1 MVVVDH
7 DAAWANV
14 PEPDPDES
22 YDAKK
27 GNWRVAS
34 QLGILVTFADGM
46 ALSGQAGLCGRTR
59 DQGQYFRSMYESLVR
74 GKMVTVEA
82 AQLPILCLR
91 LKAERWGENLP
102 IAWIPGTLQRGD
114 ILTKPQMVGSDG
126 GFAFIASFDRANRR
140 HSGAKWKTTSED
152 VQAVIL
158 SYSYEHAQR
167 VQTIRELSTMRRLCH
182 ALLLLLSQR
191 LARCPPACCL
201 LLPLLVLCLCCLPF
215 LRPLLLLL
223 PHLLLFRPIFQLVL
237 CPFAGIQ
244 RALGPFLGPGRT
256 AVVHRFRT
264 RRPSAHHAPIPVG
277 RWLAAVEPR
286 PRLSEHPG
294 ALPRRAAPAIDNGG
308 WHNGPCA
315 VRALV
320 DEAIGS
326 EASARI
332 ATDILAIAQ
341 GVTNTQADLDILRNG
356 VSDIIEALESKIRDM
371 WELLQAELRKER
383 ELFMQFQDSFRE
395 RRISDHE
402 TLEDHFAKLTSTI
415 NDRLIEFDER
425 IHQFNEKRAGS
436 LSMQLAETIRHI
448 KQYPDAL
455 RQIQINISNAE
466 ARVAA
471 VEQNATHRIE
481 VIRSEMSRALYDHK
495 ESNRA
500 HIDQLT
506 ARIQHLENAHVRRGG
521 SDRSTP
527 SRPERTQFF
536 DISDH
541 GGDIPRP
548 ADLPPVPGAL
558 FPGGPTTAIP
568 RSSLLG
574 PIDHGSP
581 PGERS
586 NESLTNNLPKAVPSA
601 NAAGA
606 TSGQTP
612 SLRSSPTFPCQ
623 ISYDTRTVPAGKG
636 PSRWYDA
643 MLGRSNLIG
652 NGAGAP
658 ILSETGTFTLAPNTS
673 VTATLQHEA
682 ANDAMPPMP
691 TFSARTSI
699 PAPSAAP
706 SGFGGPPPAYNGG
719 GGYSGGDGP
728 NDNGGAYGG
737 GFGGHGHHGSG
748 FGPGGG
754 GGPPDG
760 PPGGPPG
767 GGGPPDGSGP
777 PDGGLDPPSIRPS
790 GRPSGNDTFQCERC
804 TGTFPTIVRRSCISC
819 RFSCCNGCCR
829 DPLRICLVCL
839 ERQTGNPPGPNDSG
853 FGGPKGDGSLSEA
866 KKAKCKS
873 FRLDPEP
880 EPAQLRRWIVD
891 MKERVANAFAYDPGY
906 ALSWVEIP
914 DGTRYEDLLDECKYG
929 MLENECNSAFRECV
943 RSIAL
948 KNKIQTETERMHTIN
963 RRLGSRQILWL
974 LYDFLRPHVTGDS
987 TFKLVDLMKTTIDR
1001 FTHGSEQERLEA
1013 FSNRWDHVLAG
1024 ISVDR
1029 PEDPVLC
1036 ALFYEQVREF
1046 RCLELDMQLW
1056 DRDVSVRNYAYL
1068 RTVCVNAITTW
1079 RRRRNQ
1085 EKMYTAT
1092 RSTSAQ
1098 RRYAELAEALVTQTI
1113 LPATRIA
1120 KTIFPQSGTSSS
1132 RTDSPNAMTAS
1143 FYGDFAFACVAS
1155 FDMACPSVKRKTV
1168 SFGNTE
1174 TRVIESSFPEPN
1186 FGPVNRERN
1195 LNYSWPEDIRG
1206 LNSARERRR
1215 AHMKAVLW
1223 REQVLL
1229 DDVDAKTLGNDACVL
1244 ELTLSQRSACEVF
1257 AAAVK
1262 SIKRVRRLML
1272 DSGCGIDLIGLGDLS
1287 REERDLIVQNAK
1299 ISLRTANGKTNT
1311 KGVAHM
1317 RIDGLDELIVVAGR
1331 PDLPRVYPALPAPII
1346 IHEKIVAAGEEPV
1359 GELDDI
1365 GELDLDMP
1373 CAKSAQKSAPDDI
1386 KKGRT
1391 NADTLRAFQQV
1402 FGDLQDV
1409 NSFSMDVERRYAP
1422 SAIREIY
1429 CDKAREFISTC
1440 KRVGISVK
1448 HSTPGMPRTNAIAES
1463 KVKLVLHGAR
1473 VALRQ
1478 AGQSA
1483 YSLRFN
1489 GAEFD
1494 GQVLPFGCLVDF
1506 YPTPARKQTRRSQ
1519 KDEVVLGDGEEYAV
1533 PAPGDDGLVEVEF
1546 GFDDDGYLEWIDDG
1560 DDDRPGS
1567 LQGPDMDQ
1575 RLSSY
1580 QRPSKFSPTSKPGVF
1595 LGYHFENGGRWDG
1608 DYIVADLEDF
1618 KRDALRASVHQVK
1631 KLYCSPK
1638 ERWTFPMLAV
1648 YDKQTRSVCINDPAM
1663 HSNVPKPSERLD
1675 ASDMLDLEDIDE
1687 IFALDEST
1695 RMTDDDIRQ
1704 AREAELRAESSHGGG
1719 VDYWEYDPSVH
1730 KWTYHVVVPRKAMV
1744 HPSKTPGSVG
1754 ESPDPWKL
1762 STVRISHVQ
1771 YKDKS
1776 PVTIYE
1782 TGYAFGKTRLMQLWT
1797 GNVEFYDDG
1806 YAPPKKKLPPYH
1818 GSEILEG
1825 EGGLPYR
1832 QSVPR
1837 SERAYK
1843 GSRKPNSI
1851 DSESWRSMNRAE
1863 REGYVEAERREAES
1877 HAMSREDSRDAAPVD
1892 IAYDSEYESG
1902 AERRDKD
1909 YWYHDVAAGTITRFH
1924 VIERRARF
1932 NPTSVKDC
1940 PVDPTTLT
1948 DVRMTM
1954 AMTDGTEFTLQDSW
1968 RSSDTRSLPCRWTG
1982 KTVFVIGSSAKT
1994 QIKVRTRMPNADD
2007 TGRRVQTANGY

>member
-1 MVVVDH
+1 MATPIGSPRVPSTVGSSLVTPVARDVV
-7 DAAWANV
+7 
-14 PEPDPDES
+14 EPDDSAHDDQRAQHHAPPLPCS
-22 YDAKK
+22 A
-27 GNWRVAS
+27 AAA
-34 QLGILVTFADGM
+34 FA
-46 ALSGQAGLCGRTR
+46 T
-59 DQGQYFRSMYESLVR
+59 
-74 GKMVTVEA
+74 
-82 AQLPILCLR
+82 
-91 LKAERWGENLP
+91 
-102 IAWIPGTLQRGD
+102 PGTMPAGML
-114 ILTKPQMVGSDG
+114 P
-126 GFAFIASFDRANRR
+126 ASATARA
-140 HSGAKWKTTSED
+140 
-152 VQAVIL
+152 
-158 SYSYEHAQR
+158 
-167 VQTIRELSTMRRLCH
+167 
-182 ALLLLLSQR
+182 
-191 LARCPPACCL
+191 
-201 LLPLLVLCLCCLPF
+201 LPLLPAF
-215 LRPLLLLL
+215 SASAAPAASAPTLL
-223 PHLLLFRPIFQLVL
+223 PTDLSACPLSLRGDPEGARALFGSGPDDRGPPISDPASFRP
-237 CPFAGIQ
+237 
-244 RALGPFLGPGRT
+244 
-256 AVVHRFRT
+256 
-264 RRPSAHHAPIPVG
+264 
-277 RWLAAVEPR
+277 PR
-286 PRLSEHPG
+286 PDSYGPVAGRGGASLPDEPMSEHPG
-294 ALPRRAAPAIDNGG
+294 APHDSVAPITAAGHGGAAPAIDNGG
-308 WHNGPCA
+308 WHTGPCA
-315 VRALV
+315 VRAPV

-341 GVTNTQADLDILRNG
+341 GVTDTQADLDILRNG
-356 VSDIIEALESKIRDM
+356 VSDITEALESKIRDM

-415 NDRLIEFDER
+415 NDRLNEFDER

-466 ARVAA
+466 AHIAT

-481 VIRSEMSRALYDHK
+481 VIRTEMSRALYDHK
-495 ESNRA
+495 ESNRVL
-500 HIDQLT
+500 IDQLT
-506 ARIQHLENAHVRRGG
+506 ARIQHLESSHVRRGG
-521 SDRSTP
+521 SDMSTP

-541 GGDIPRP
+541 DGDIPRP

-581 PGERS
+581 PGCNAAPAEKASTVHSQTSGINLDDILRRAQQRVAVDHPPESRGQNNPVEPVRQNYGQTSASFSGRS
-586 NESLTNNLPKAVPSA
+586 PIPTVPSA
-601 NAAGA
+601 NAAGT
-606 TSGQTP
+606 TSGQAP
-612 SLRSSPTFPCQ
+612 SVRPFPVDDDLAIRSGVRYDPETQRFAPEPKRSPTFPCQ

-643 MLGRSNLIG
+643 MLGRSHLIG
-652 NGAGAP
+652 SGPGAP
-658 ILSETGTFTLAPNTS
+658 ILQSETGTFTLAPNAS
-673 VTATLQHEA
+673 VAGTLRPAAT
-682 ANDAMPPMP
+682 DDVDGWTMPPMP
-691 TFSARTSI
+691 TFNAGTSA

-706 SGFGGPPPAYNGG
+706 SGLGGPPPAHGGDGGSFGG
-719 GGYSGGDGP
+719 GGP

-754 GGPPDG
+754 GGPPSG
-760 PPGGPPG
+760 PPSGPPG
-767 GGGPPDGSGP
+767 GGGPPDGNGP

-804 TGTFPTIVRRSCISC
+804 TGTFPTTVRRSCISC

-839 ERQTGNPPGPNDSG
+839 ERQTGNPPGPNDTG
-853 FGGPKGDGSLSEA
+853 FGGPKGDGSLNEA

-948 KNKIQTETERMHTIN
+948 KSKIQTETERMHTIN

-987 TFKLVDLMKTTIDR
+987 TFKLVDLMKTAIDR

-1098 RRYAELAEALVTQTI
+1098 RRYAERESVPKELAEALVTQTI
-1113 LPATRIA
+1113 LPATRVA
-1120 KTIFPQSGTSSS
+1120 KAIFPQSGTSGS
-1132 RTDSPNAMTAS
+1132 RTDSP
-1143 FYGDFAFACVAS
+1143 DVAIP
-1155 FDMACPSVKRKTV
+1155 A
-1168 SFGNTE
+1168 
-1174 TRVIESSFPEPN
+1174 
-1186 FGPVNRERN
+1186 
-1195 LNYSWPEDIRG
+1195 
-1206 LNSARERRR
+1206 RRR

-1229 DDVDAKTLGNDACVL
+1229 DDVDAKTLGN
-1244 ELTLSQRSACEVF
+1244 
-1257 AAAVK
+1257 
-1262 SIKRVRRLML
+1262 
-1272 DSGCGIDLIGLGDLS
+1272 
-1287 REERDLIVQNAK
+1287 
-1299 ISLRTANGKTNT
+1299 
-1311 KGVAHM
+1311 
-1317 RIDGLDELIVVAGR
+1317 VVAGR

-1373 CAKSAQKSAPDDI
+1373 GAKGDQQGAPDDTKKVPDKPKHQSPPDEPRARDLREEAKSI
-1386 KKGRT
+1386 RHLMTHLPKNPYCDACQRAKMENVKSFRQDSPRDKGFEKFGEHVTIDTMVLHGLGNRGNNGETDAVVFYDLATEWLESVPVKGRT

-1402 FGDLQDV
+1402 FGDLHDV

-1478 AGQSA
+1478 AGLSAKFWPYACKHFCHARNIELREGQSA
-1483 YSLRFN
+1483 YSLRFD

-1494 GQVLPFGCLVDF
+1494 GQILPFGCLVDF

-1533 PAPGDDGLVEVEF
+1533 PAPGDDGLV
-1546 GFDDDGYLEWIDDG
+1546 
-1560 DDDRPGS
+1560 
-1567 LQGPDMDQ
+1567 
-1575 RLSSY
+1575 
-1580 QRPSKFSPTSKPGVF
+1580 
-1595 LGYHFENGGRWDG
+1595 
-1608 DYIVADLEDF
+1608 
-1618 KRDALRASVHQVK
+1618 
-1631 KLYCSPK
+1631 
-1638 ERWTFPMLAV
+1638 
-1648 YDKQTRSVCINDPAM
+1648 
-1663 HSNVPKPSERLD
+1663 
-1675 ASDMLDLEDIDE
+1675 
-1687 IFALDEST
+1687 
-1695 RMTDDDIRQ
+1695 
-1704 AREAELRAESSHGGG
+1704 
-1719 VDYWEYDPSVH
+1719 
-1730 KWTYHVVVPRKAMV
+1730 
-1744 HPSKTPGSVG
+1744 
-1754 ESPDPWKL
+1754 
-1762 STVRISHVQ
+1762 
-1771 YKDKS
+1771 
-1776 PVTIYE
+1776 
-1782 TGYAFGKTRLMQLWT
+1782 
-1797 GNVEFYDDG
+1797 
-1806 YAPPKKKLPPYH
+1806 
-1818 GSEILEG
+1818 
-1825 EGGLPYR
+1825 
-1832 QSVPR
+1832 
-1837 SERAYK
+1837 
-1843 GSRKPNSI
+1843 
-1851 DSESWRSMNRAE
+1851 
-1863 REGYVEAERREAES
+1863 
-1877 HAMSREDSRDAAPVD
+1877 
-1892 IAYDSEYESG
+1892 
-1902 AERRDKD
+1902 
-1909 YWYHDVAAGTITRFH
+1909 
-1924 VIERRARF
+1924 
-1932 NPTSVKDC
+1932 
-1940 PVDPTTLT
+1940 
-1948 DVRMTM
+1948 
-1954 AMTDGTEFTLQDSW
+1954 
-1968 RSSDTRSLPCRWTG
+1968 
-1982 KTVFVIGSSAKT
+1982 
-1994 QIKVRTRMPNADD
+1994 
-2007 TGRRVQTANGY
+2007 

>member
-1 MVVVDH
+1 
-7 DAAWANV
+7 
-14 PEPDPDES
+14 
-22 YDAKK
+22 
-27 GNWRVAS
+27 
-34 QLGILVTFADGM
+34 
-46 ALSGQAGLCGRTR
+46 
-59 DQGQYFRSMYESLVR
+59 
-74 GKMVTVEA
+74 
-82 AQLPILCLR
+82 
-91 LKAERWGENLP
+91 
-102 IAWIPGTLQRGD
+102 
-114 ILTKPQMVGSDG
+114 
-126 GFAFIASFDRANRR
+126 
-140 HSGAKWKTTSED
+140 
-152 VQAVIL
+152 
-158 SYSYEHAQR
+158 
-167 VQTIRELSTMRRLCH
+167 MRRLCH

-223 PHLLLFRPIFQLVL
+223 PHTPLPTDLSACPLSLRGDPEGARALFGSGPDGRGPPISDPASFRP
-237 CPFAGIQ
+237 
-244 RALGPFLGPGRT
+244 
-256 AVVHRFRT
+256 
-264 RRPSAHHAPIPVG
+264 
-277 RWLAAVEPR
+277 PR
-286 PRLSEHPG
+286 PDSYGPVAGRGGASLPDEPMSEHPG
-294 ALPRRAAPAIDNGG
+294 APHDSVATITAAGHGGAAPAIDNGG
-308 WHNGPCA
+308 WHTGPCA

-356 VSDIIEALESKIRDM
+356 VSDITEALESKIRDM

-425 IHQFNEKRAGS
+425 IYQFNEKRAGS

-527 SRPERTQFF
+527 SHPERTQFF

-581 PGERS
+581 PGCNAAPAEKASTVHSQTSGINLDEILRRAQQRVADEQPAESRGQNNPVEPLRHNFGQTSACFSGRS
-586 NESLTNNLPKAVPSA
+586 PNQAVPSA

-612 SLRSSPTFPCQ
+612 SLRPFQVDDAPRTDIQHVPEARSFAPEPRSSPTFPCQ

-636 PSRWYDA
+636 PSRWYAA

-652 NGAGAP
+652 N
-658 ILSETGTFTLAPNTS
+658 
-673 VTATLQHEA
+673 
-682 ANDAMPPMP
+682 MPPMP
-691 TFSARTSI
+691 TFNARTSV

-706 SGFGGPPPAYNGG
+706 SGFGGPPPAHNGG

-737 GFGGHGHHGSG
+737 AWFRGTWTPRVVAHLTAHPVVRLVVVALLMGVVRLMAALIRLASGHPVGRVGAIRSSANAA
-748 FGPGGG
+748 PELSR
-754 GGPPDG
+754 PPCD
-760 PPGGPPG
+760 
-767 GGGPPDGSGP
+767 DHASLA
-777 PDGGLDPPSIRPS
+777 DFRAATD
-790 GRPSGNDTFQCERC
+790 
-804 TGTFPTIVRRSCISC
+804 
-819 RFSCCNGCCR
+819 
-829 DPLRICLVCL
+829 
-839 ERQTGNPPGPNDSG
+839 RQTGNPPGPNDSG

-929 MLENECNSAFRECV
+929 MLENESNSAFRECV

-974 LYDFLRPHVTGDS
+974 LYDFLRPHVTGDL
-987 TFKLVDLMKTTIDR
+987 TFKLVDLMKTRIDR

-1013 FSNRWDHVLAG
+1013 FSNSIGVLAG

-1068 RTVCVNAITTW
+1068 RTVCVNAITTLAPG
-1079 RRRRNQ
+1079 RNQ
-1085 EKMYTAT
+1085 EKIDDTLRLRTVARADLHPEVKGVQDRQGVVTPGKGVRTEGARQDARHPDDPPRDVDRQDDIPAVRDEQLPPRLARCRDPREDGKSAT
-1092 RSTSAQ
+1092 ISRKADVREEADASTCSRGDKCPYKHVKPGAPAESTPAAAPAPAEPAPTS
-1098 RRYAELAEALVTQTI
+1098 RR
-1113 LPATRIA
+1113 
-1120 KTIFPQSGTSSS
+1120 
-1132 RTDSPNAMTAS
+1132 AMTAS
-1143 FYGDFAFACVAS
+1143 SIGDFAFACVAS
-1155 FDMACPSVKRKTV
+1155 FDIMACPSVKRKTV

-1186 FGPVNRERN
+1186 FGPVNRK
-1195 LNYSWPEDIRG
+1195 
-1206 LNSARERRR
+1206 RRR

-1223 REQVLL
+1223 RDQVLL

-1317 RIDGLDELIVVAGR
+1317 RIDGLDELIEAYVLESTPSLLSLRKRCKELGYRFIWEPFCDPIFFDPKGRQLKIDVINNIPYLAPSETEVVAGR

-1373 CAKSAQKSAPDDI
+1373 GVKSAQKGAPDDV
-1386 KKGRT
+1386 KKVPDKPKHQSPPDEPR
-1391 NADTLRAFQQV
+1391 ARDLREEAKSIRHLMTHLPIG
-1402 FGDLQDV
+1402 FGAVVGQLLLLLV
-1409 NSFSMDVERRYAP
+1409 
-1422 SAIREIY
+1422 RE
-1429 CDKAREFISTC
+1429 
-1440 KRVGISVK
+1440 GQ
-1448 HSTPGMPRTNAIAES
+1448 AE
-1463 KVKLVLHGAR
+1463 
-1473 VALRQ
+1473 
-1478 AGQSA
+1478 
-1483 YSLRFN
+1483 
-1489 GAEFD
+1489 
-1494 GQVLPFGCLVDF
+1494 
-1506 YPTPARKQTRRSQ
+1506 
-1519 KDEVVLGDGEEYAV
+1519 
-1533 PAPGDDGLVEVEF
+1533 
-1546 GFDDDGYLEWIDDG
+1546 DG
-1560 DDDRPGS
+1560 D
-1567 LQGPDMDQ
+1567 Q
-1575 RLSSY
+1575 
-1580 QRPSKFSPTSKPGVF
+1580 F
-1595 LGYHFENGGRWDG
+1595 
-1608 DYIVADLEDF
+1608 
-1618 KRDALRASVHQVK
+1618 VH
-1631 KLYCSPK
+1631 
-1638 ERWTFPMLAV
+1638 
-1648 YDKQTRSVCINDPAM
+1648 I
-1663 HSNVPKPSERLD
+1663 H
-1675 ASDMLDLEDIDE
+1675 
-1687 IFALDEST
+1687 
-1695 RMTDDDIRQ
+1695 
-1704 AREAELRAESSHGGG
+1704 
-1719 VDYWEYDPSVH
+1719 WE
-1730 KWTYHVVVPRKAMV
+1730 
-1744 HPSKTPGSVG
+1744 
-1754 ESPDPWKL
+1754 
-1762 STVRISHVQ
+1762 
-1771 YKDKS
+1771 
-1776 PVTIYE
+1776 
-1782 TGYAFGKTRLMQLWT
+1782 
-1797 GNVEFYDDG
+1797 
-1806 YAPPKKKLPPYH
+1806 
-1818 GSEILEG
+1818 
-1825 EGGLPYR
+1825 
-1832 QSVPR
+1832 
-1837 SERAYK
+1837 
-1843 GSRKPNSI
+1843 
-1851 DSESWRSMNRAE
+1851 
-1863 REGYVEAERREAES
+1863 
-1877 HAMSREDSRDAAPVD
+1877 
-1892 IAYDSEYESG
+1892 
-1902 AERRDKD
+1902 
-1909 YWYHDVAAGTITRFH
+1909 
-1924 VIERRARF
+1924 
-1932 NPTSVKDC
+1932 
-1940 PVDPTTLT
+1940 
-1948 DVRMTM
+1948 
-1954 AMTDGTEFTLQDSW
+1954 
-1968 RSSDTRSLPCRWTG
+1968 
-1982 KTVFVIGSSAKT
+1982 
-1994 QIKVRTRMPNADD
+1994 
-2007 TGRRVQTANGY
+2007 

>member
-1 MVVVDH
+1 MATPIGSPRVPSTVGSSLVTPVARDVV
-7 DAAWANV
+7 
-14 PEPDPDES
+14 EPDDS
-22 YDAKK
+22 AH
-27 GNWRVAS
+27 AS
-34 QLGILVTFADGM
+34 RCTAPASHASLARSASLLASPPAEDDQRAQHHAPPLPCSAAAFA
-46 ALSGQAGLCGRTR
+46 T
-59 DQGQYFRSMYESLVR
+59 
-74 GKMVTVEA
+74 
-82 AQLPILCLR
+82 
-91 LKAERWGENLP
+91 
-102 IAWIPGTLQRGD
+102 PGTMPAGML
-114 ILTKPQMVGSDG
+114 P
-126 GFAFIASFDRANRR
+126 ASATARA
-140 HSGAKWKTTSED
+140 
-152 VQAVIL
+152 
-158 SYSYEHAQR
+158 
-167 VQTIRELSTMRRLCH
+167 
-182 ALLLLLSQR
+182 
-191 LARCPPACCL
+191 
-201 LLPLLVLCLCCLPF
+201 LPLLPAF
-215 LRPLLLLL
+215 SASAAPAASAPTLL
-223 PHLLLFRPIFQLVL
+223 PTDLSACPLSLRGDPEGARALFGSGPDGRGPPISDPASFRP
-237 CPFAGIQ
+237 
-244 RALGPFLGPGRT
+244 
-256 AVVHRFRT
+256 
-264 RRPSAHHAPIPVG
+264 
-277 RWLAAVEPR
+277 PR
-286 PRLSEHPG
+286 PDSYGPVAGRGGASLPDEPMSEHPG
-294 ALPRRAAPAIDNGG
+294 APHDSVATITAAGHGGAAPAIDNGG
-308 WHNGPCA
+308 WHTGPCA

-326 EASARI
+326 EASAHI

-356 VSDIIEALESKIRDM
+356 VSDITEALESKIRDM

-581 PGERS
+581 PGC
-586 NESLTNNLPKAVPSA
+586 
-601 NAAGA
+601 NAAPA
-606 TSGQTP
+606 EKASTVHSQTSGINLDEILRRAQQRVADEQPAESHIKSMMLFALTSDMSLKLEASLLSPGQARP
-612 SLRSSPTFPCQ
+612 SHAKSPMILEPSRQGRDHHDGMMRCLADQISLATVLAHQFSIVDRYFYPCAEHERYCDASACCSQRCHAPDAYLQCQNVRSCTQCRAIRVCGPPPDMDTTGPVLAPVAVVAHPTAHLVVRLVVVALLTVVVRPMAALIRLASGPPVGRVGTIRSS
-623 ISYDTRTVPAGKG
+623 A
-636 PSRWYDA
+636 
-643 MLGRSNLIG
+643 
-652 NGAGAP
+652 
-658 ILSETGTFTLAPNTS
+658 
-673 VTATLQHEA
+673 
-682 ANDAMPPMP
+682 
-691 TFSARTSI
+691 
-699 PAPSAAP
+699 SAAP
-706 SGFGGPPPAYNGG
+706 ELSRPPCDGRAYL
-719 GGYSGGDGP
+719 
-728 NDNGGAYGG
+728 A
-737 GFGGHGHHGSG
+737 
-748 FGPGGG
+748 
-754 GGPPDG
+754 
-760 PPGGPPG
+760 
-767 GGGPPDGSGP
+767 
-777 PDGGLDPPSIRPS
+777 
-790 GRPSGNDTFQCERC
+790 
-804 TGTFPTIVRRSCISC
+804 
-819 RFSCCNGCCR
+819 
-829 DPLRICLVCL
+829 
-839 ERQTGNPPGPNDSG
+839 DSRAAT
-853 FGGPKGDGSLSEA
+853 D
-866 KKAKCKS
+866 AKCKS

-948 KNKIQTETERMHTIN
+948 KIQTETERMHTIN
-963 RRLGSRQILWL
+963 RRLGSRQVLWL

-1098 RRYAELAEALVTQTI
+1098 RRYAERESVPKELAEALVTQTI

-1120 KTIFPQSGTSSS
+1120 KAIFPQSGTSSS
-1132 RTDSPNAMTAS
+1132 RTDSPDVAIPARALLLPLLRLLSPRRHQAMTAS
-1143 FYGDFAFACVAS
+1143 SFGDFAFACAAS

-1174 TRVIESSFPEPN
+1174 TRVIESSFPEPA

-1195 LNYSWPEDIRG
+1195 LSYSWPENIRG

-1229 DDVDAKTLGNDACVL
+1229 DDIDAKTLGNDACVL

-1257 AAAVK
+1257 A
-1262 SIKRVRRLML
+1262 
-1272 DSGCGIDLIGLGDLS
+1272 
-1287 REERDLIVQNAK
+1287 ERDLIVQNAK

-1317 RIDGLDELIVVAGR
+1317 RIDGLDELIEAYVLESTKNFLSLGKRCKELGYRFIWEPFCDPIFFDPKGKRLKVDVINNIPYLAPSETEVVAGR

-1346 IHEKIVAAGEEPV
+1346 VHEKVVAAGEEP
-1359 GELDDI
+1359 GSELDAV

-1373 CAKSAQKSAPDDI
+1373 NAKSVQKSAPDDN
-1386 KKGRT
+1386 KKVPDKGKPQSPP
-1391 NADTLRAFQQV
+1391 DV
-1402 FGDLQDV
+1402 FGDLRDV
-1409 NSFSMDVERRYAP
+1409 NSCSMDVERRYAP

-1440 KRVGISVK
+1440 KKVGISVK

-1478 AGQSA
+1478 AGLSAKFWPYACKHFCHARNIELREGQSA
-1483 YSLRFN
+1483 YAMRFD
-1489 GAEFD
+1489 GVEFD
-1494 GQVLPFGCLVDF
+1494 GQILPFGCLVDF

-1519 KDEVVLGDGEEYAV
+1519 RDEVVLGDGEEYAV
-1533 PAPGDDGLVEVEF
+1533 PAPGADGLIDVEI

-1560 DDDRPGS
+1560 DNDQS
-1567 LQGPDMDQ
+1567 STLQGAEVDQ

-1580 QRPSKFSPTSKPGVF
+1580 QRPSKFSPTSKPGIF
-1595 LGYHFENGGRWDG
+1595 LGYHFENGGKWDG

-1631 KLYCSPK
+1631 KIYCSPK

-1648 YDKQTRSVCINDPAM
+1648 YDKQTRSMCINDPC
-1663 HSNVPKPSERLD
+1663 D
-1675 ASDMLDLEDIDE
+1675 AVLC
-1687 IFALDEST
+1687 A
-1695 RMTDDDIRQ
+1695 
-1704 AREAELRAESSHGGG
+1704 
-1719 VDYWEYDPSVH
+1719 
-1730 KWTYHVVVPRKAMV
+1730 
-1744 HPSKTPGSVG
+1744 
-1754 ESPDPWKL
+1754 
-1762 STVRISHVQ
+1762 
-1771 YKDKS
+1771 
-1776 PVTIYE
+1776 
-1782 TGYAFGKTRLMQLWT
+1782 
-1797 GNVEFYDDG
+1797 
-1806 YAPPKKKLPPYH
+1806 
-1818 GSEILEG
+1818 
-1825 EGGLPYR
+1825 
-1832 QSVPR
+1832 
-1837 SERAYK
+1837 
-1843 GSRKPNSI
+1843 SI
-1851 DSESWRSMNRAE
+1851 
-1863 REGYVEAERREAES
+1863 
-1877 HAMSREDSRDAAPVD
+1877 
-1892 IAYDSEYESG
+1892 
-1902 AERRDKD
+1902 
-1909 YWYHDVAAGTITRFH
+1909 
-1924 VIERRARF
+1924 
-1932 NPTSVKDC
+1932 
-1940 PVDPTTLT
+1940 
-1948 DVRMTM
+1948 
-1954 AMTDGTEFTLQDSW
+1954 
-1968 RSSDTRSLPCRWTG
+1968 
-1982 KTVFVIGSSAKT
+1982 
-1994 QIKVRTRMPNADD
+1994 
-2007 TGRRVQTANGY
+2007 

>member
-1 MVVVDH
+1 
-7 DAAWANV
+7 
-14 PEPDPDES
+14 
-22 YDAKK
+22 
-27 GNWRVAS
+27 
-34 QLGILVTFADGM
+34 
-46 ALSGQAGLCGRTR
+46 
-59 DQGQYFRSMYESLVR
+59 
-74 GKMVTVEA
+74 
-82 AQLPILCLR
+82 
-91 LKAERWGENLP
+91 
-102 IAWIPGTLQRGD
+102 
-114 ILTKPQMVGSDG
+114 
-126 GFAFIASFDRANRR
+126 
-140 HSGAKWKTTSED
+140 
-152 VQAVIL
+152 
-158 SYSYEHAQR
+158 
-167 VQTIRELSTMRRLCH
+167 MRRLCH

-244 RALGPFLGPGRT
+244 RALGPFLGLGRT

-264 RRPSAHHAPIPVG
+264 RRPSAHRAPIPMG

-286 PRLSEHPG
+286 SPMSPDEPMSEHPG
-294 ALPRRAAPAIDNGG
+294 APHDSVATITAAGHGGAAPAIDNGG
-308 WHNGPCA
+308 WHTGPCA

-356 VSDIIEALESKIRDM
+356 VSDITEALESKIRDM

-383 ELFMQFQDSFRE
+383 ELFMQLQDSFRE

-425 IHQFNEKRAGS
+425 IHQFNEKRTGS

-481 VIRSEMSRALYDHK
+481 VIRSEMSPALYDHK

-541 GGDIPRP
+541 GIPRP

-558 FPGGPTTAIP
+558 FPGG
-568 RSSLLG
+568 
-574 PIDHGSP
+574 
-581 PGERS
+581 ERS
-586 NESLTNNLPKAVPSA
+586 NESPTNNLPKAVPSA

-606 TSGQTP
+606 TSGQVRP
-612 SLRSSPTFPCQ
+612 SHAKSPMILELSRLGRDHHDGMMRCLAGQ
-623 ISYDTRTVPAGKG
+623 ISLATVLAHQFSIVRPALLPLHRTRVLLRRFSMMQPTMPCPQYLPSTPERSFLHPVSRHPDLVDRRPRITEAAVILVVMAPTITGVHMAVVSVDMDTTGPA
-636 PSRWYDA
+636 
-643 MLGRSNLIG
+643 
-652 NGAGAP
+652 
-658 ILSETGTFTLAPNTS
+658 LAP
-673 VTATLQHEA
+673 VEVVAHLTAHPVVRLVVVAPLMGVVRLMA
-682 ANDAMPPMP
+682 ALIRLASGHPVGRVGAIHS
-691 TFSARTSI
+691 SAN
-699 PAPSAAP
+699 AAP
-706 SGFGGPPPAYNGG
+706 ELSRPLY
-719 GGYSGGDGP
+719 GD
-728 NDNGGAYGG
+728 
-737 GFGGHGHHGSG
+737 H
-748 FGPGGG
+748 
-754 GGPPDG
+754 
-760 PPGGPPG
+760 
-767 GGGPPDGSGP
+767 
-777 PDGGLDPPSIRPS
+777 
-790 GRPSGNDTFQCERC
+790 
-804 TGTFPTIVRRSCISC
+804 
-819 RFSCCNGCCR
+819 
-829 DPLRICLVCL
+829 
-839 ERQTGNPPGPNDSG
+839 TGNPPGPNDSG

-1098 RRYAELAEALVTQTI
+1098 RRYAERESVPKELAKTLVTQTI
-1113 LPATRIA
+1113 LPATWIA

-1132 RTDSPNAMTAS
+1132 RPDSPDVAIPARTGNLLRFQERQMYARKRMQVLPQPEGKKLLAEGFPAPIAVTDFKGVWYLLLLCTRHLLERRQAMTAS
-1143 FYGDFAFACVAS
+1143 SIGDFAFACVAS

-1186 FGPVNRERN
+1186 FGPVNRKRN

-1223 REQVLL
+1223 RDQVLL

-1317 RIDGLDELIVVAGR
+1317 RIDGLDELIEAYVLESTPSLLSLGKRCKELGYRFIWEPFCDPIFFDPKGRQLKIDVINNIPYLAPSETEVVAGR

-1373 CAKSAQKSAPDDI
+1373 GVKSAQKGAPDDVKKDLRNLASTSPSI
-1386 KKGRT
+1386 LSMVLHGLGNRGNNGETDAVVFYDLATEWLESVPVKGRT

-1402 FGDLQDV
+1402 FGDLKDV

-1478 AGQSA
+1478 AGLSAKFWPYACKHFFHARNIELREGQSA
-1483 YSLRFN
+1483 YSLRFD

-1494 GQVLPFGCLVDF
+1494 GQILPFGCLVDF

-1533 PAPGDDGLVEVEF
+1533 PAPGDDGLVEVEV

-1560 DDDRPGS
+1560 DGDR
-1567 LQGPDMDQ
+1567 
-1575 RLSSY
+1575 
-1580 QRPSKFSPTSKPGVF
+1580 
-1595 LGYHFENGGRWDG
+1595 
-1608 DYIVADLEDF
+1608 
-1618 KRDALRASVHQVK
+1618 
-1631 KLYCSPK
+1631 
-1638 ERWTFPMLAV
+1638 
-1648 YDKQTRSVCINDPAM
+1648 
-1663 HSNVPKPSERLD
+1663 
-1675 ASDMLDLEDIDE
+1675 
-1687 IFALDEST
+1687 
-1695 RMTDDDIRQ
+1695 
-1704 AREAELRAESSHGGG
+1704 
-1719 VDYWEYDPSVH
+1719 
-1730 KWTYHVVVPRKAMV
+1730 
-1744 HPSKTPGSVG
+1744 
-1754 ESPDPWKL
+1754 
-1762 STVRISHVQ
+1762 
-1771 YKDKS
+1771 
-1776 PVTIYE
+1776 
-1782 TGYAFGKTRLMQLWT
+1782 
-1797 GNVEFYDDG
+1797 
-1806 YAPPKKKLPPYH
+1806 
-1818 GSEILEG
+1818 
-1825 EGGLPYR
+1825 
-1832 QSVPR
+1832 
-1837 SERAYK
+1837 
-1843 GSRKPNSI
+1843 
-1851 DSESWRSMNRAE
+1851 
-1863 REGYVEAERREAES
+1863 
-1877 HAMSREDSRDAAPVD
+1877 
-1892 IAYDSEYESG
+1892 
-1902 AERRDKD
+1902 
-1909 YWYHDVAAGTITRFH
+1909 
-1924 VIERRARF
+1924 
-1932 NPTSVKDC
+1932 
-1940 PVDPTTLT
+1940 
-1948 DVRMTM
+1948 
-1954 AMTDGTEFTLQDSW
+1954 
-1968 RSSDTRSLPCRWTG
+1968 
-1982 KTVFVIGSSAKT
+1982 
-1994 QIKVRTRMPNADD
+1994 
-2007 TGRRVQTANGY
+2007 

>member
-1 MVVVDH
+1 MP
-7 DAAWANV
+7 AGML
-14 PEPDPDES
+14 P
-22 YDAKK
+22 
-27 GNWRVAS
+27 AS
-34 QLGILVTFADGM
+34 ATA
-46 ALSGQAGLCGRTR
+46 
-59 DQGQYFRSMYESLVR
+59 
-74 GKMVTVEA
+74 
-82 AQLPILCLR
+82 
-91 LKAERWGENLP
+91 
-102 IAWIPGTLQRGD
+102 
-114 ILTKPQMVGSDG
+114 
-126 GFAFIASFDRANRR
+126 RA
-140 HSGAKWKTTSED
+140 
-152 VQAVIL
+152 
-158 SYSYEHAQR
+158 
-167 VQTIRELSTMRRLCH
+167 
-182 ALLLLLSQR
+182 
-191 LARCPPACCL
+191 
-201 LLPLLVLCLCCLPF
+201 LPLLPAFSASAAPAASAPTPLPTDLSACPLS
-215 LRPLLLLL
+215 LRGDPEGARALFGSG
-223 PHLLLFRPIFQLVL
+223 PDGRGPPISDPASFRP
-237 CPFAGIQ
+237 
-244 RALGPFLGPGRT
+244 
-256 AVVHRFRT
+256 
-264 RRPSAHHAPIPVG
+264 
-277 RWLAAVEPR
+277 PR
-286 PRLSEHPG
+286 PDSYGPVAGRGGASLPDEPMSEHPG
-294 ALPRRAAPAIDNGG
+294 APHDSVATITATGHGGAAPAIDNGG
-308 WHNGPCA
+308 WHTGPCA

-341 GVTNTQADLDILRNG
+341 GVTNTQADLDRLRNG
-356 VSDIIEALESKIRDM
+356 VSDITEALESKIRDM

-581 PGERS
+581 PGCNAAPAEKASKVHSQTSGINLDEILRRAQQRVADEQPAESRGQNNPVEPIRHDFGQTSACFSGRS
-586 NESLTNNLPKAVPSA
+586 PNQAVPSA

-612 SLRSSPTFPCQ
+612 SLRPFQVDDAPRADIRHVPEARSFAPEPRSSPTFPCQ

-658 ILSETGTFTLAPNTS
+658 ILHSETGTFTLAPNTS
-673 VTATLQHEA
+673 VTATLQHDA

-737 GFGGHGHHGSG
+737 GFGGHGHHGSVLVPVAVVAHPTAHLVVRLVVVALLTG
-748 FGPGGG
+748 VVRPMAALIRLA
-754 GGPPDG
+754 
-760 PPGGPPG
+760 
-767 GGGPPDGSGP
+767 SGP
-777 PDGGLDPPSIRPS
+777 PVGRVVTIRSSASDAPELTRPS
-790 GRPSGNDTFQCERC
+790 CDGRASLADSR
-804 TGTFPTIVRRSCISC
+804 
-819 RFSCCNGCCR
+819 
-829 DPLRICLVCL
+829 
-839 ERQTGNPPGPNDSG
+839 NPPGPNDSG

-1085 EKMYTAT
+1085 EKMYTVKGGQDRLGVVTPEKGVRTEGARRGARHPDDPPRDADRQDDIPAVRDEQLPHRLAQCRDPCEDGKSAT
-1092 RSTSAQ
+1092 
-1098 RRYAELAEALVTQTI
+1098 I
-1113 LPATRIA
+1113 
-1120 KTIFPQSGTSSS
+1120 S
-1132 RTDSPNAMTAS
+1132 RKAD
-1143 FYGDFAFACVAS
+1143 
-1155 FDMACPSVKRKTV
+1155 
-1168 SFGNTE
+1168 
-1174 TRVIESSFPEPN
+1174 
-1186 FGPVNRERN
+1186 
-1195 LNYSWPEDIRG
+1195 
-1206 LNSARERRR
+1206 AREE
-1215 AHMKAVLW
+1215 A
-1223 REQVLL
+1223 
-1229 DDVDAKTLGNDACVL
+1229 
-1244 ELTLSQRSACEVF
+1244 
-1257 AAAVK
+1257 
-1262 SIKRVRRLML
+1262 
-1272 DSGCGIDLIGLGDLS
+1272 
-1287 REERDLIVQNAK
+1287 
-1299 ISLRTANGKTNT
+1299 
-1311 KGVAHM
+1311 
-1317 RIDGLDELIVVAGR
+1317 
-1331 PDLPRVYPALPAPII
+1331 
-1346 IHEKIVAAGEEPV
+1346 
-1359 GELDDI
+1359 
-1365 GELDLDMP
+1365 
-1373 CAKSAQKSAPDDI
+1373 
-1386 KKGRT
+1386 
-1391 NADTLRAFQQV
+1391 
-1402 FGDLQDV
+1402 
-1409 NSFSMDVERRYAP
+1409 
-1422 SAIREIY
+1422 
-1429 CDKAREFISTC
+1429 
-1440 KRVGISVK
+1440 
-1448 HSTPGMPRTNAIAES
+1448 
-1463 KVKLVLHGAR
+1463 
-1473 VALRQ
+1473 
-1478 AGQSA
+1478 
-1483 YSLRFN
+1483 
-1489 GAEFD
+1489 
-1494 GQVLPFGCLVDF
+1494 
-1506 YPTPARKQTRRSQ
+1506 
-1519 KDEVVLGDGEEYAV
+1519 
-1533 PAPGDDGLVEVEF
+1533 
-1546 GFDDDGYLEWIDDG
+1546 
-1560 DDDRPGS
+1560 
-1567 LQGPDMDQ
+1567 
-1575 RLSSY
+1575 
-1580 QRPSKFSPTSKPGVF
+1580 
-1595 LGYHFENGGRWDG
+1595 
-1608 DYIVADLEDF
+1608 
-1618 KRDALRASVHQVK
+1618 
-1631 KLYCSPK
+1631 
-1638 ERWTFPMLAV
+1638 
-1648 YDKQTRSVCINDPAM
+1648 
-1663 HSNVPKPSERLD
+1663 D
-1675 ASDMLDLEDIDE
+1675 AS
-1687 IFALDEST
+1687 
-1695 RMTDDDIRQ
+1695 
-1704 AREAELRAESSHGGG
+1704 
-1719 VDYWEYDPSVH
+1719 
-1730 KWTYHVVVPRKAMV
+1730 
-1744 HPSKTPGSVG
+1744 
-1754 ESPDPWKL
+1754 SP
-1762 STVRISHVQ
+1762 
-1771 YKDKS
+1771 
-1776 PVTIYE
+1776 
-1782 TGYAFGKTRLMQLWT
+1782 
-1797 GNVEFYDDG
+1797 
-1806 YAPPKKKLPPYH
+1806 
-1818 GSEILEG
+1818 
-1825 EGGLPYR
+1825 
-1832 QSVPR
+1832 
-1837 SERAYK
+1837 
-1843 GSRKPNSI
+1843 
-1851 DSESWRSMNRAE
+1851 
-1863 REGYVEAERREAES
+1863 
-1877 HAMSREDSRDAAPVD
+1877 
-1892 IAYDSEYESG
+1892 
-1902 AERRDKD
+1902 
-1909 YWYHDVAAGTITRFH
+1909 IT
-1924 VIERRARF
+1924 
-1932 NPTSVKDC
+1932 
-1940 PVDPTTLT
+1940 
-1948 DVRMTM
+1948 
-1954 AMTDGTEFTLQDSW
+1954 
-1968 RSSDTRSLPCRWTG
+1968 
-1982 KTVFVIGSSAKT
+1982 
-1994 QIKVRTRMPNADD
+1994 
-2007 TGRRVQTANGY
+2007 